1 MKNIFVHHVF
11 FWLNEPEN
19 AEAARK
25 LTEGLLTLGKIG
37 EVVEIHIGVPA
48 KTQRDVVD
56 NTYSHSLLTIFRD
69 KEDHDLYQVNPI
81 HLKFIED
88 YGKLW
93 KKVVVYD
100 CVDAKL

>member
-11 FWLNEPEN
+11 FWLNEPGN
-19 AEAARK
+19 ADAARK

-48 KTQRDVVD
+48 KTQREVID
-56 NTYSHSLLTIFRD
+56 NSYSHSLLTIFRD
-69 KEDHDLYQVNPI
+69 KEDHDLYQVSPI

-88 YGKLW
+88 YGHLW
-93 KKVVVYD
+93 KSVVVYD